1 MKELIEMQSFNRSQ
15 VDQSRLFSLDYET
28 VSEPAVPLIHQESRF
43 LFALDGAG
51 KIVIQG
57 KEYDFRRGTLV
68 SILPWQV
75 SEISAVEKPV
85 QYVIIRY
92 HFDTDRKSTRLNS
105 SHIL

>member
-68 SILPWQV
+68 SILPWHV
-75 SEISAVEKPV
+75 CPGETLCL
-85 QYVIIRY
+85 
-92 HFDTDRKSTRLNS
+92 FSTNCQRTQWLLLAIPGEFS
-105 SHIL
+105 

>member
-1 MKELIEMQSFNRSQ
+1 MKELIEMQPFNRSQ

-57 KEYDFRRGTLV
+57 RSMTSEGELLCPSCRGR
-68 SILPWQV
+68 
-75 SEISAVEKPV
+75 SARSV
-85 QYVIIRY
+85 RS
-92 HFDTDRKSTRLNS
+92 RSRCS
-105 SHIL
+105 M